1 LIRGYYFT
9 ALIDTNI
16 LVYAM
21 ELHPNF
27 GARSIEILEQVDR
40 GLIKGYISS
49 LVLMEVCRYM
59 EASGK
64 IDEMRNS
71 LSIVEDSRLEIIELQ
86 HYDITGAVDIK
97 PHNMEIDLNDL
108 INYQIMRRRGITNIY
123 TNAYL
128 FKKLESIKT
137 HFKDSP

>member
-1 LIRGYYFT
+1 
-9 ALIDTNI
+9 
-16 LVYAM
+16 
-21 ELHPNF
+21 
-27 GARSIEILEQVDR
+27 
-40 GLIKGYISS
+40 
-49 LVLMEVCRYM
+49 
-59 EASGK
+59 
-64 IDEMRNS
+64 MRNS

-97 PHNMEIDLNDL
+97 PHHREIDLNDL
-108 INYQIMRRRGITNIY
+108 INYQIMRRRGITNI